1 MVKKRQRKKNYNKW
15 ASEIERKIW
24 ARRPKELTKQEL
36 NQWMNDQ
43 IENEGLLSW
52 STYQGII
59 EAIRDMKAGRLQAFD
74 SVEEFKTSLDEDDD
88 DD

>member
-15 ASEIERKIW
+15 TTEIEREIW
-24 ARRPKELTKQEL
+24 ARRPKGLSKPEL

-43 IENEGLLSW
+43 IENEGLLNW
-52 STYQGII
+52 STYQGIN

-74 SVEEFKTSLDEDDD
+74 SIEEFEASLDEDDD